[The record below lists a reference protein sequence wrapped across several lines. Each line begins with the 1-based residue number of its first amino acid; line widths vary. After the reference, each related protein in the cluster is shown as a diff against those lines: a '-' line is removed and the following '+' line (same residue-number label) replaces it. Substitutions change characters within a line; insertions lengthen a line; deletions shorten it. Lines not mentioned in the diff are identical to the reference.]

1 MPAKRKRKGFPLG
14 FCVITPDCYDLL
26 FKHKKEPEE
35 YFKRHVQHD
44 WGDASEETKALNDYA
59 VDHDERIFSVYKLGK
74 DEIYIITNADRCN
87 STMLL
92 ASEY

>member
-35 YFKRHVQHD
+35 YFKRHIQHD
-44 WGDASEETKALNDYA
+44 WGDATEEMKALNDYA
-59 VDHDERIFSVYKLGK
+59 VNNDHRIFSVYRLGN
-74 DEIYIITNADRCN
+74 EEMFLITNADRSG
-87 STMLL
+87 STLLL